1 MLEKIKKISILAWEN
16 VEKAFTRAWEDVW
29 KQKYK
34 GIILVVLAMLIFF
47 NYNLS
52 AALNWTLFL
61 AFLFYGWENRIIA
74 AGALLYLASCPI
86 LLSLHKDAIAEA
98 MAVQAYFFLV
108 MTVVL
113 QIVEFQKEQRVKA
126 AKKEKFF
133 SKAWLYLK
141 GIKKERLLELPK
153 MLASVSEK
161 LKAKKFKFKKPNLEY
176 LRFEKPQFK
185 KPRLK
190 FDPESLIFLGLSLVI
205 LGKLLLPGYVLT
217 LDMVFVPEM
226 EVVFSGDS
234 FRNFLPINYLIHW
247 VSVLSSAWLVQKFI
261 LVMIFST
268 IGYVAFRFLP
278 VGNNK
283 TARWFAAAV
292 YVANPFVYTRLIA
305 GQWVVLLGYAL
316 LPLLIHC
323 LFAFQKRKDA
333 ASAWKLFGSLF
344 LLGVFSMHFL
354 TMSLYLLAAWFLF
367 VAVKGLIEKK
377 GLDVLRMSK
386 NIISGGLLFLV
397 LSSYWLV
404 PAFKRQAPL
413 EERFG
418 VEHWA
423 AFAGGGFEDI
433 DPLLNLATLNGFW
446 GERTAWAE
454 AFVFPQ
460 EFVSFWRAFL
470 FLALLIVVGIV
481 AGLRSRAQK
490 DKTMIFVAIGF
501 FAFIFS
507 AGIGETVFRGLN
519 LWFFEHMPLWSGFRD
534 SQKFSG
540 FLALSY
546 AVLAGM
552 GLTYLI
558 EFMEKRKFIFKDL
571 IVPLFFLIPF
581 FLGFLMWGGF
591 HGQLKAV
598 RYPDIW
604 FEAKEIIDSSKTR
617 RQTLV
622 LPWHGYMSFKFNDN
636 LVMGNPSRRFFGEG
650 VLSSH
655 SVEVGDVYD
664 QESDQ
669 AYRELDR
676 IIKENGDADKIID
689 YLKER
694 NVRYVI
700 HFQDLAETDNLQYDW
715 LESDRLEKIIKSPEL
730 MMYKI
735 EK

>member
-1 MLEKIKKISILAWEN
+1 MKLAREN
-16 VEKAFTRAWEDVW
+16 VEKAFARAWADIW

-34 GIILVVLAMLIFF
+34 GIILAVFAVLIFF
-47 NYNLS
+47 NFNLS

-86 LLSLHKDAIAEA
+86 LLSLHKDALAEA

-113 QIVEFQKEQRVKA
+113 QIVEFKKEQR
-126 AKKEKFF
+126 KEHP
-133 SKAWLYLK
+133 A
-141 GIKKERLLELPK
+141 KERKRMTETLRTYFADKSWEK
-153 MLASVSEK
+153 TIGK
-161 LKAKKFKFKKPNLEY
+161 LKAIKLKSIKLKSPTVVLED
-176 LRFEKPQFK
+176 QFK
-185 KPRLK
+185 KLALEKPK
-190 FDPESLIFLGLSLVI
+190 FKWDWNILIFLGLSLVI

-217 LDMVFVPEM
+217 LDMVFVPKM
-226 EVVFSGDS
+226 EVIFSGDS

-247 VSVLSSAWLVQKFI
+247 ASVNSSAWLVQKFI
-261 LVMIFST
+261 LVLIFSA

-283 TARWFAAAV
+283 TVRWFSASV
-292 YVANPFVYTRLIA
+292 YIFNPFVYTRFIA

-316 LPLLIHC
+316 LPAILHSFLV
-323 LFAFQKRKDA
+323 FRAKKNGK
-333 ASAWKLFGSLF
+333 SALKLFGWLF

-354 TMSLYLLAAWFLF
+354 TMSIYLLAAWLIF
-367 VAVKGLIEKK
+367 ATIKGLVDRNK
-377 GLDVLRMSK
+377 LRLWKMWK
-386 NIISGGLLFLV
+386 NVIFGSLIFV
-397 LSSYWLV
+397 ILSSYWLV

-423 AFAGGGFEDI
+423 AFAGGGYKDI
-433 DPLLNLATLNGFW
+433 DPLLNLISLNGFW

-454 AFVFPQ
+454 AFIFPQ
-460 EFVSFWRAFL
+460 DYVSFWRAFL
-470 FLALLIVVGIV
+470 FIALLMLVGVVM
-481 AGLRSRAQK
+481 GLRSRAQK
-490 DKTMIFVAIGF
+490 DKTIIFIAIALF
-501 FAFIFS
+501 SLVFS
-507 AGIGETVFRGLN
+507 AGIGETVFRGFN
-519 LWFFEHMPLWSGFRD
+519 LLFFEHVPLWNGFRD

-540 FLALSY
+540 FLALAY
-546 AVLAGM
+546 ATLAGL
-552 GLTYLI
+552 GLAAILD
-558 EFMEKRKFIFKDL
+558 FLEKRKFAFKEM
-571 IVPLFFLIPF
+571 VAPLFFLLPF
-581 FLGFLMWGGF
+581 FFGFLIWGGF

-604 FEAKEIIDSSKTR
+604 FEAKEIIDASKTR

-636 LVMGNPSRRFFGEG
+636 LVMGNPARRFFGTG
-650 VLSSH
+650 VLSSR

-664 QESDQ
+664 QESDL

-676 IIKENGDADKIID
+676 IIKENGDADMIID
-689 YLKER
+689 YLKGR
-694 NVRYVI
+694 DVKYVI
-700 HFQDLAETDNLQYDW
+700 YFQDLVETDTLQYDW
-715 LESDRLEKIIKSPEL
+715 LRSDRLEKVIKSPEL

-735 EK
+735 GK